1 MSAPLRP
8 SLAAISRGNQMLAPE
23 RSKPTCAKILR
34 FTPHQTGSL
43 RGFLSV
49 EMPSGL
55 IINDLK
61 LMIGPTGK
69 PWLAMPSQKQL
80 DRDGNPRLDA
90 NGKQTYAQT
99 VEFASRSAADRFRHL
114 VLDAL
119 RLEHPEALAG
129 VGDRS

>member
-1 MSAPLRP
+1 MTYSHP
-8 SLAAISRGNQMLAPE
+8 SRAATERGNQMLAPE

-61 LMIGPTGK
+61 LMLGPTGK
-69 PWLAMPSQKQL
+69 PWLAMPSQKRV
-80 DRDGNPRLDA
+80 DRDGNPVVGP
-90 NGKQTYAQT
+90 NGKQTYTQT

-119 RLEHPEALAG
+119 RQKHPEALLG
-129 VGDRS
+129 E